1 MRKYNTQLRKIALPE
16 YGRNVQGMIEYC
28 KTINDRAT
36 RTRYAY
42 TIVEIM
48 ADIFPD
54 IKQVENKDR
63 ILWDHLALIANYELD
78 IDYPYEIFRQ
88 NRKEDHP
95 EPMPLSQSRIQLR
108 IYGKILEGMVAE
120 ARQLPV
126 AKERIALFNL
136 CANQM
141 KRRFHEVNKEAD
153 EDNEKIL
160 QDLVNYAGPEFAEE
174 IRQIKLHSKK
184 ELQKNDQY
192 DPASLVETK
201 KKKKKKK

>member
-1 MRKYNTQLRKIALPE
+1 MRKYNTQLRQIALPE

-42 TIVEIM
+42 TIVGIM
-48 ADIFPD
+48 ADIYPD
-54 IKQVENKDR
+54 IKQVENQDR
-63 ILWDHLALIANYELD
+63 ILWDHLALISNYELD
-78 IDYPYEIFRQ
+78 IDYPYEIFQQ
-88 NRKEDHP
+88 NPKEDRP
-95 EPMPLSQSRIQLR
+95 EPMPLSQTRIRFR
-108 IYGKILEGMVAE
+108 IYGKILEQMVAE
-120 ARQLPV
+120 ARQLPS
-126 AKERIALFNL
+126 AEERISLFNL

-160 QDLVNYAGPEFAEE
+160 QDLTDYAGPEFAKE
-174 IRQIKLHSKK
+174 IRQVKLLGKK

-192 DPASLVETK
+192 NPASLIETK